1 MTIEFNQEAD
11 IQIPRE
17 DQQNVKIPYDTAPM
31 EAVIGPDESVCLHGG
46 ITINN
51 KTNAIIKINEEF
63 LLQRGGYHL
72 MIVDQ
77 ISGASLFAQSPM
89 NSAYELISV
98 EDQLILKKV

>member
-1 MTIEFNQEAD
+1 MTIELNQEAD

-17 DQQNVKIPYDTAPM
+17 EQQNVRIPYDTAPM
-31 EAVIGPDESVCLHGG
+31 EAVIGPYESVRLHGG
-46 ITINN
+46 ITISN
-51 KTNAIIKINEEF
+51 KTNAIMKINVEF

-89 NSAYELISV
+89 NSAYELVSI
-98 EDQLILKKV
+98 EDQLLLKKV